1 MNIIERSKEVFEQ
14 EATELQLVG
23 ARIGQEMVQVVEL
36 IYQNNQKVVFTGI
49 GKTGIIAKKIAASM
63 ASTGTPSIF
72 MNAAEAIHGD
82 LGMVAKGDIVIII
95 SNSGESEE
103 ILNLIAPLKRI
114 GCPIVAMTGNVKS
127 SLAQQ
132 SDHVLDIC
140 ISREACKMGLAP
152 TTSTTAALVMGDALT
167 VCLMEKREFRP
178 ENFAIYHPGGALGRR
193 MLTKVTDCMTTT
205 VPMVNYNA
213 SFREV
218 VTEVSS
224 KKLGITMVADTD
236 GNVTGIITDG
246 DIRRT
251 VQKHDDLQALTAK
264 EIMTHGFKAVLAT
277 DMIND
282 ALEIMDLNKI
292 TTLAVIESNDAK
304 APIIGILHIHDVYG
318 FRKK

>member
-1 MNIIERSKEVFEQ
+1 MDIIQRSKEVFAQ
-14 EATELQLVG
+14 EASELQLVG
-23 ARIGQEMVQVVEL
+23 ARIGQEMVQVVDL
-36 IYQNNQKVVFTGI
+36 IYRSNQKVVLTGI
-49 GKTGIIAKKIAASM
+49 GKTGIIGKKIAASM

-114 GCPIVAMTGNVKS
+114 GCPIIAMTGNVKS
-127 SLAQQ
+127 SLASQ
-132 SDHVLDIC
+132 SDLVLDIG
-140 ISREACKMGLAP
+140 INREACKMGLAP

-193 MLTKVTDCMTTT
+193 MLTKVTDCMTTV
-205 VPMVNYNA
+205 VPMVNCNA
-213 SFREV
+213 SFRDV
-218 VTEVSS
+218 VIEVSS
-224 KKLGITMVADTD
+224 KKLGITMVTD
-236 GNVTGIITDG
+236 ETGMVTGIITDG
-246 DIRRT
+246 DIRRA
-251 VQKHDDLQALTAK
+251 VQKHEELQTLTAK
-264 EIMTHGFKAVLAT
+264 DFMTHSFKSVLAT

-282 ALEIMDLNKI
+282 ALEIMDVNKI
-292 TTLAVIESNDAK
+292 TTLAVKEKSDVT
-304 APIIGILHIHDVYG
+304 APIIGILHIHDIYG